1 MVQHPDLHAV
11 QLVGIVEDADDDT
24 VYCPS
29 SKPRRRCHDQ
39 SYDFTS
45 RPQTDARNRRC
56 GPIPWA
62 STSRANGRSLP
73 MPNIIVEFLRDL
85 VRSRRDL
92 VIENL
97 ALRQQILVLQRSN
110 PRPPFTPQDRTF
122 WVLLC
127 RYWAG
132 WRRPLRLVQPETV
145 IAWHRKSWRLGWKRK
160 SRPQAVGRPRIPFDV
175 VELIRRVSR
184 ENPTWG
190 APRIHGELLKLGY
203 FVSEATVARYMV
215 KRRGRPTQNWRT
227 FLDNH
232 LRETCAIDFLTV
244 PTVMFKTIYVFVVL
258 SLDRRRIPPQRHCPS
273 DRRMDRAPDHPG
285 IPLRRCTAIPHSRPR
300 SDIQWRGR
308 IRATHHGHQGEGDQR
323 AFPKAERLL
332 RVRDRHTQARM
343 PEPRHCLQRSPRA
356 TPAQTIPRVLPWL
369 TNPSRPRQGHA

>member
-1 MVQHPDLHAV
+1 
-11 QLVGIVEDADDDT
+11 
-24 VYCPS
+24 
-29 SKPRRRCHDQ
+29 
-39 SYDFTS
+39 
-45 RPQTDARNRRC
+45 
-56 GPIPWA
+56 
-62 STSRANGRSLP
+62 

-145 IAWHRKSWRLGWKRK
+145 IAWHRKSWRLGWRRK

-258 SLDRRRIPPQRHCPS
+258 SLDRRRIVHLNVTAHPTGEWTARQIIQAFLLDAARRFLIR
-273 DRRMDRAPDHPG
+273 DRDRIYSGEVESALRITGIKAIQICVVAASRRQLSSPADHP
-285 IPLRRCTAIPHSRPR
+285 PPTY
-300 SDIQWRGR
+300 D
-308 IRATHHGHQGEGDQR
+308 
-323 AFPKAERLL
+323 
-332 RVRDRHTQARM
+332 
-343 PEPRHCLQRSPRA
+343 
-356 TPAQTIPRVLPWL
+356 
-369 TNPSRPRQGHA
+369 